1 MKKKILVHG
10 TLDTLQKF
18 FADAV
23 SRDYE
28 IVGVLS
34 EENFL
39 IQGLEVLAPKSVP
52 PFVYKIIDA
61 IIFTS
66 TTNIRDFQFFIER
79 GLPPRKIIPWDAR
92 QGWRSFS
99 MTDKAG
105 AQIIFFCGLEFHIR
119 DDEDKKFF
127 QSIYLRLQRQR
138 LFKNINPKNYPAVLA
153 QEFQLRTGKKLDFKN
168 LRTLTEKMQWLKIF
182 DATPLKTRLADK
194 FLVRSWVA
202 EKIGE
207 QYLIPLLGVW
217 NDFDDIDFD
226 ALPDQFVLKCNHG
239 SGMNIIVRDKKN
251 FDVTRAREKINALL
265 AIDYA
270 SHCFELHYSKIKRK
284 ILAEKF
290 FSNGDLPDID
300 NYKFWCFGRQLL
312 FCGYDSGR
320 TADGDLTNLRID
332 YFDMN
337 WKPTEIENG
346 SHPRSAHPEK
356 IPRPK
361 NFELMKKIAA
371 TLAEGFIFV
380 RVDLYEIDGRV
391 YFGEMTFIPGAGY
404 FSYSSEGTDE
414 YLGSLLKLPTIDPPR
429 SFITERKKS
438 IPRCELR
445 RGIFFVIMQKK
456 LEGTHDS
463 DSRKNFGGADG
474 RAIEIRAGLSERI
487 PRGHVQPRHSH
498 RLPNHQRR
506 QKFFLRKIFSART
519 RRTFEHGD
527 ANAAE

>member
-34 EENFL
+34 EENFSV
-39 IQGLEVLAPKSVP
+39 QGLEVLAPKTVP
-52 PFVYKIIDA
+52 HFVYKIIDA

-66 TTNIRDFQFFIER
+66 TTDIREFYFFVER
-79 GLPPRKIIPWDAR
+79 GLALRKIILWDER
-92 QGWRSFS
+92 QGWLRFS
-99 MTDKAG
+99 VVDKDG
-105 AQIIFFCGLEFHIR
+105 AQIIFFCGLEFHILSV
-119 DDEDKKFF
+119 EDKNFS
-127 QSIYLRLQRQR
+127 QSIYNQLQHQR
-138 LFKNINPKNYPAVLA
+138 RFKNINPKNYPAALA
-153 QEFQLRTGKKLDFKN
+153 QEFQLHTGKTLDFKN
-168 LRTLTEKMQWLKIF
+168 LRTFTEKMQWLKIF
-182 DATPLKTRLADK
+182 DATPLKTRLSDK
-194 FLVRSWVA
+194 YLVRNWVA

-217 NDFDDIDFD
+217 DDFDDIDFD

-239 SGMNIIVRDKKN
+239 SGMNIIVRDKKI
-251 FDVTRAREKINALL
+251 FDVTRAREKINGRL
-265 AIDYA
+265 AVDYA
-270 SHCFELHYSKIKRK
+270 AQYFELGYMNIKRK

-300 NYKFWCFGRQLL
+300 NYKFWCFGGQLL

-371 TLAEGFIFV
+371 TLAEGFAFV

-391 YFGEMTFIPGAGY
+391 YFGEMTFTPGAGY
-404 FSYSSEGTDE
+404 FSYRSEGTDE
-414 YLGSLLKLPTIDPPR
+414 YLGSLLSVR
-429 SFITERKKS
+429 S
-438 IPRCELR
+438 
-445 RGIFFVIMQKK
+445 
-456 LEGTHDS
+456 
-463 DSRKNFGGADG
+463 
-474 RAIEIRAGLSERI
+474 
-487 PRGHVQPRHSH
+487 
-498 RLPNHQRR
+498 
-506 QKFFLRKIFSART
+506 
-519 RRTFEHGD
+519 
-527 ANAAE
+527 

>member
-10 TLDTLQKF
+10 TPETLQKF

-28 IVGVLS
+28 VVGVLS

-39 IQGLEVLAPKSVP
+39 IQGLEVLAPKAVP
-52 PFVYKIIDA
+52 PFVYRIIDA

-66 TTNIRDFQFFIER
+66 TTDIREFQFFVER

-92 QGWRSFS
+92 QGWRSFNAV
-99 MTDKAG
+99 DNG

-127 QSIYLRLQRQR
+127 QSIYFRLQRQR
-138 LFKNINPKNYPAVLA
+138 LFKNLNPKNYPAVLA
-153 QEFQLRTGKKLDFKN
+153 QDFQLRTGKKLDFKN

-217 NDFDDIDFD
+217 DDFDDIDFD

-270 SHCFELHYSKIKRK
+270 SLWFELHYSKIKRK

-290 FSNGDLPDID
+290 FSNGDLPDLID
-300 NYKFWCFGRQLL
+300 YKFICF
-312 FCGYDSGR
+312 
-320 TADGDLTNLRID
+320 DGKIIYCQYLTERSTELKLN
-332 YFDMN
+332 YFDEN
-337 WKPTEIENG
+337 WQATNVER
-346 SHPRSAHPEK
+346 SDHPRSAHPEK

-371 TLAEGFIFV
+371 TLAEGFVFV

-414 YLGSLLKLPTIDPPR
+414 YLGSLLKLPMIDPPPR

-487 PRGHVQPRHSH
+487 PRRHVQPRHSH